1 MSSSWC
7 LHLFVICFQNAEL
20 LQDFHGKKL
29 PFLILFE
36 ELGHSFEA
44 LGRTLRAGLIHRMA
58 RTLRMELLHR
68 MVRTQG
74 RDSFIQWP
82 LSSFQ
87 GPVFFASKLDENAE
101 KTI

>member
-29 PFLILFE
+29 PFLFLFKG
-36 ELGHSFEA
+36 LGHSFEA
-44 LGRTLRAGLIHRMA
+44 LGRTLRTGLIHRMVK
-58 RTLRMELLHR
+58 TLRTRLLHT
-68 MVRTQG
+68 VAKDETP
-74 RDSFIQWP
+74 SY
-82 LSSFQ
+82 SSFQ
-87 GPVFFASKLDENAE
+87 GPVFASKLDENAE

>member
-1 MSSSWC
+1 MSSSWR

-29 PFLILFE
+29 PFLFLFKG
-36 ELGHSFEA
+36 LGHSFEA
-44 LGRTLRAGLIHRMA
+44 LGRTLRTGHI
-58 RTLRMELLHR
+58 HR
-68 MVRTQG
+68 MVRTL
-74 RDSFIQWP
+74 RTRLLIQWP

-87 GPVFFASKLDENAE
+87 GPVFASKLDENAE